1 MMRGGSRSGM
11 ACCFVRYAL
20 QEEANA
26 AIAAVHGKHVPAGAT
41 DPLVVRFADTPGS
54 GRGRKSR
61 SGAAGGTGSVATHT
75 GAAGM
80 VGPGLMGG
88 PGGHLQLGAFPPG
101 YALPFGGFQR
111 PQDPY
116 AAAAAAAA
124 YGIPLGEWG
133 YRADPTCG
141 HARYPHIPH
150 GDPACS
156 DPRIASRSK
165 GADDSRRHLT
175 RTLAIPAGMAGMFPA
190 PPGFGQTYANQA
202 AMMAAAGHMSMYGG
216 LLNPN
221 LALGGALGPTGQ
233 VQAPPG
239 AALGGA
245 GMASHL
251 QQMPQLAQQHQLQL
265 AAQQSQLMSMHHA
278 AAAAAAAAAAGGL
291 PPQREGEA
299 GMPVGQLS
307 AMGTNLAAQ
316 GGAGAGAGSCSAG
329 LLGQPV
335 AHSQGALGQAQ
346 LQQQAPSQQPASQQ
360 PPPQQPASSQ
370 ASTDWV
376 RPRAL
381 EPDEL
386 SARSNGSRDPPIPPR
401 WPITSLAA
409 RRHLSRLRMGAR
421 TTTTQRRASAHGRSL
436 SDVPPRGLADG
447 ALSLGSGLLLATGN
461 GELTCVMPSDAA
473 PGKRAT
479 FRAVYRHHSAFTASP
494 DRLRTRPIT
503 TAILRRASEPDAALT
518 EPHAPR
524 GPAARP
530 RPRRP
535 CRTT

>member
-1 MMRGGSRSGM
+1 
-11 ACCFVRYAL
+11 
-20 QEEANA
+20 
-26 AIAAVHGKHVPAGAT
+26 
-41 DPLVVRFADTPGS
+41 
-54 GRGRKSR
+54 
-61 SGAAGGTGSVATHT
+61 
-75 GAAGM
+75 M

-124 YGIPLGEWG
+124 YGIPL
-133 YRADPTCG
+133 
-141 HARYPHIPH
+141 
-150 GDPACS
+150 
-156 DPRIASRSK
+156 
-165 GADDSRRHLT
+165 
-175 RTLAIPAGMAGMFPA
+175 GMAGMFPA

-370 ASTDWV
+370 ASTDW
-376 RPRAL
+376 
-381 EPDEL
+381 
-386 SARSNGSRDPPIPPR
+386 
-401 WPITSLAA
+401 
-409 RRHLSRLRMGAR
+409 
-421 TTTTQRRASAHGRSL
+421 
-436 SDVPPRGLADG
+436 
-447 ALSLGSGLLLATGN
+447 
-461 GELTCVMPSDAA
+461 A
-473 PGKRAT
+473 P
-479 FRAVYRHHSAFTASP
+479 FTSP
-494 DRLRTRPIT
+494 DGRTYYYNSKTGVSTWEKPV
-503 TAILRRASEPDAALT
+503 
-518 EPHAPR
+518 
-524 GPAARP
+524 
-530 RPRRP
+530 
-535 CRTT
+535 